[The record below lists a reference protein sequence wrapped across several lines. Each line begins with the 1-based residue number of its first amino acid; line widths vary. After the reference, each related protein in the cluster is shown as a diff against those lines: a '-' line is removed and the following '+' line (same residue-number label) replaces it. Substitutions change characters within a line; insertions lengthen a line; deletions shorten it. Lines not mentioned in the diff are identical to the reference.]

1 MSVLPVGISRVSD
14 LMQANVLSQQIDG
27 TQAQLLQVENE
38 MSTGQAVST
47 PSDNPAAAAIIMQL
61 TQTLNRQQSYNDT
74 INSVSAQLSQTDSSL
89 GNLTT
94 LLQQAE
100 TIASADVGSDV
111 TQTQRT
117 SDASVVQSLYSQALS
132 IANQQYN
139 GQYLFG
145 GASADTQPFVESNGV
160 VEFVGNAQ
168 TLQTSIDDGIS
179 ISSQTNGAQVF
190 GALSSGVTGSANLSP
205 DLSASTRISD
215 LGGASNGGLQLGSI
229 TLGNGSLTQT
239 VDLSSAS
246 SLGDVV
252 NLINQAA
259 VGGITASITGQGL
272 TLTGAPT
279 DNITLTGATAQELG
293 ISTLPSGAGAGTPV
307 VGSSLN
313 PKVTL
318 LTPLASLNDGAGIDN
333 SGLTITNGQFSKTIT
348 WSPTG
353 TVQDMLNAIN
363 GAGLGLVAQINS
375 AGTGINVLNASQ
387 GTSLSIGENGGNTA
401 ADLGL
406 QTLSLSTPLSQL
418 NNGQGVQTAGGATA
432 DFQITARD
440 GSTFQVS
447 VSAATTVQ
455 DVINEINAA
464 TGGKVT
470 ASLASTGS
478 GIVLTDSS
486 GGAGTLGVTELN
498 DSSAAGDLGLNVAA
512 SGNTLTGT
520 DVGAP
525 TSAGVFGNLQALMT
539 ALQSGNQRDITAA
552 GTAIETDVNRVIE
565 SQGKT
570 GAVQKELTNQQSD
583 LTSQNTA
590 TQSLLSQ
597 LQDVDMA
604 KAISQFQTLQ
614 TALEASLETAA
625 NTLQISLLNF
635 IA

>member
-1 MSVLPVGISRVSD
+1 MAVLPVGISRVSN
-14 LMQANVLSQQIDG
+14 LMQANVLGQQIDG
-27 TQAQLLQVENE
+27 TEAQILQVENE
-38 MSTGQAVST
+38 LSTGQAVST

-100 TIASADVGSDV
+100 QIASADVGSDV
-111 TQTQRT
+111 TQNQRT

-132 IANQQYN
+132 IGNQQYN

-145 GASADTQPFVESNGV
+145 GASANSQPFVESNGV
-160 VEFVGNAQ
+160 VEFVGSSQ

-179 ISSQTNGAQVF
+179 ISSQTSGAQVF
-190 GALSSGVTGSANLSP
+190 GALSSGVAGSANLSP

-215 LGGASNGGLQLGSI
+215 LGGASNTGLQLGSI
-229 TLGNGSLTQT
+229 SLGNGVVTQT
-239 VDLSSAS
+239 VDLSSAAS
-246 SLGDVV
+246 VGDVV

-272 TLTGAPT
+272 TITGAPG
-279 DNITLTGATAQELG
+279 DNVTITGATAQELG
-293 ISTLPSGAGAGTPV
+293 ISTPAAGAGAGAPV

-318 LTPLASLNDGAGIDN
+318 LSPLSSLNDGAGIDN
-333 SGLTITNGQFSKTIT
+333 SGLTITNVQFSKTIT
-348 WSPTG
+348 WSPAG

-363 GAGLGLVAQINS
+363 GAGLGVVAQINS

-387 GTSLSIGENGGNTA
+387 GTSLSIGENGGITA

-406 QTLSLSTPLSQL
+406 QTMSLSTPLSQL
-418 NNGQGVQTAGGATA
+418 NKAQGLKTAGGATP
-432 DFQITARD
+432 DFQITAQD
-440 GSTFQVS
+440 GSTFQIS
-447 VSAATTVQ
+447 VSAAHTVQ

-464 TGGKVT
+464 AGGKVT
-470 ASLASTGS
+470 ASLAATGS

-486 GGAGTLGVTELN
+486 GGAGTLSVSELS

-512 SGNTLTGT
+512 SGNTLTGS

-525 TSAGVFGNLQALMT
+525 ASAGVFGNLQALMS
-539 ALQSGNQRDITAA
+539 ALQSGNQKDMTAA
-552 GTAIETDVNRVIE
+552 GQAIQTDINRVIE
-565 SQGKT
+565 SQGQT
-570 GAVQKELTNQQSD
+570 GAAQKELTNRQTD
-583 LTSQNTA
+583 LSQQNTA

-614 TALEASLETAA
+614 TGLEASLETAA
-625 NTLQISLLNF
+625 NTMQISLLNF

>member
-1 MSVLPVGISRVSD
+1 MSVLPIGISQVSN
-14 LMQANVLSQQIDG
+14 LMQANVLSQQIDS
-27 TQAQLLQVENE
+27 TQTQILQVENE
-38 MSTGQAVST
+38 LSTGKAVNT

-61 TQTLNRQQSYNDT
+61 NQSLNRQQSYNDT
-74 INSVSAQLSQTDSSL
+74 INSVGAQLSQTDSSL
-89 GNLTT
+89 GNLNT
-94 LLQQAE
+94 LLEQAE
-100 TIASADVGSDV
+100 QIASADVGSDV

-117 SDASVVQSLYSQALS
+117 SDASIVQSLFTQALS

-145 GASADTQPFVESNGV
+145 GASGDTQPFVENNGV
-160 VEFVGNAQ
+160 VEFVGSAQ
-168 TLQTSIDDGIS
+168 TLQTNIDDGIS
-179 ISSQTNGAQVF
+179 VSSQTSGAQVF
-190 GALSSGVTGSANLSP
+190 GALSSGVTGTADISP
-205 DLSASTRISD
+205 DVSASTRISD
-215 LGGASNGGLQLGSI
+215 LGGASNGGIQLGSI
-229 TLGNGSLTQT
+229 TLGNGTVTQT
-239 VDLSSAS
+239 VDLSSAAN
-246 SLGDVV
+246 LGDVV

-259 VGGITASITGQGL
+259 VGGITASLTDQGL

-279 DNITLTGATAQELG
+279 DNITVTGATAVELG
-293 ISTLPSGAGAGTPV
+293 IATGSSGQGAGVPV

-318 LTPLASLNDGAGIDN
+318 LTPLASLDDGAGIDN
-333 SGLTITNGQFSKTIT
+333 SGLTISNGQVSKTIT

-363 GAGLGLVAQINS
+363 GAGLGVLAEINS

-418 NNGQGVQTAGGATA
+418 NNGKGVQTAGGATP
-432 DFQITARD
+432 DFQITAAD

-447 VSAATTVQ
+447 VSAAQTVQ

-470 ASLASTGS
+470 ASLATTGS
-478 GIVLTDSS
+478 GIVLTDDS
-486 GGAGTLGVTELN
+486 GGTGTLSVSELN
-498 DSSAAGDLGLNVAA
+498 DSSAAADLGLNVAA

-525 TSAGVFGNLQALMT
+525 TSAGIFGNLQALAT
-539 ALQSGNQRDITAA
+539 ALQSGNQQDITAA
-552 GTAIETDVNRVIE
+552 GQAIQTDVNRVIE
-565 SQGKT
+565 AQGQT
-570 GAVQKELTNQQSD
+570 GAVQKELTNQQTD
-583 LTSQNTA
+583 LQQRNTA

-604 KAISQFQTLQ
+604 QAISQFQTLQ

-625 NTLQISLLNF
+625 NSMQISLLDF
-635 IA
+635 IT

>member
-14 LMQANVLSQQIDG
+14 LMRANSLTQQIDG

-38 MSTGQAVST
+38 MSTGKAVNT

-61 TQTLNRQQSYNDT
+61 NQTLNRQQSYNDT

-89 GNLTT
+89 GNLST

-117 SDASVVQSLYSQALS
+117 SDASVVQSLYNQALS

-145 GASADTQPFVESNGV
+145 GASGNTQPFVESNGV
-160 VEFVGNAQ
+160 VEFVGSAQ
-168 TLQTSIDDGIS
+168 TLQTSINDGIS
-179 ISSQTNGAQVF
+179 ISSQTSGAQVF

-229 TLGNGSLTQT
+229 TLGNGIVTQT
-239 VDLSSAS
+239 VDLSSAAS
-246 SLGDVV
+246 VGDVV

-259 VGGITASITGQGL
+259 VGDITASITGQGL
-272 TLTGAPT
+272 TITGSPT
-279 DNITLTGATAQELG
+279 DNITITGATAQELG
-293 ISTLPSGAGAGTPV
+293 ISTPAGGQGAGNPV

-318 LTPLASLNDGAGIDN
+318 LTPLSSLDDGAGIDN
-333 SGLTITNGQFSKTIT
+333 SGLVITNGQLSKTIT
-348 WSPTG
+348 WSGTG

-363 GAGLGLVAQINS
+363 GAGLGVVAQINS

-406 QTLSLSTPLSQL
+406 QTMSLSTPLSQL
-418 NNGQGVQTAGGATA
+418 NNGQGVQTAGGTTP
-432 DFQITARD
+432 DFQITDQA

-447 VSAATTVQ
+447 VSAAQTVQ

-464 TGGKVT
+464 TGGQVV
-470 ASLASTGS
+470 ASLATTGS
-478 GIVLTDSS
+478 GIVLTDNS
-486 GGAGTLGVTELN
+486 GGTGTFSVTELN
-498 DSSAAGDLGLNVAA
+498 DSSAAADLGLNVAA
-512 SGNTLTGT
+512 SGNTLTGA

-525 TSAGVFGNLQALMT
+525 TSAGIFGNLQALMT

-552 GTAIETDVNRVIE
+552 GQAIQTDINRVIE
-565 SQGKT
+565 SQGQT
-570 GAVQKELTNQQSD
+570 GAVQKELTNQQTD
-583 LTSQNTA
+583 LQQQNTA

-614 TALEASLETAA
+614 NALEANLETAA
-625 NTLQISLLNF
+625 DTMQISLLDF
-635 IA
+635 LA